1 MLINRSEQ
9 DEFDA
14 LVVRVD
20 FSDDT
25 AWTEVVGLLDIP
37 WGDGEFDSSNQFVDD
52 PAFIGAGPDDVLAAV
67 QGENKPA
74 VVFLAD
80 AETMRGEHPLL
91 AVSTL
96 TREDAE
102 DEDDYEEEMSYGR
115 EFRLVPEAVSEMHTN
130 LEIANMDFT
139 DFARSASTD
148 AQRVHRGFC

>member
-1 MLINRSEQ
+1 MLIKRSEE

-20 FSDDT
+20 FSDDA
-25 AWTEVVGLLDIP
+25 AWTEVVGLLEIP
-37 WGDGEFDSSNQFVDD
+37 WGDDEFDSSNQLVDD
-52 PAFIGAGPDDVLAAV
+52 PAFTGASPDDVLAAV
-67 QGENKPA
+67 EEEHKPA

-80 AETMRGEHPLL
+80 AETMRGAHPLL

-102 DEDDYEEEMSYGR
+102 DEDDYEEEMSHGR
-115 EFRLVPEAVSEMHTN
+115 EFRLVPGAVSEMHTN

-139 DFARSASTD
+139 DFSGSASGD
-148 AQRVHRGFC
+148 SERIHRGFC